1 MHTLSTY
8 DAAICQQQ
16 HKAQDTVITICLIII
31 SWGERADLCQ
41 RQVHMTPRTVVAST
55 KSDVGFE
62 SRFLSNP
69 DFWTDSHKF
78 NTGHCMLLSPGNFN
92 SMILIWVPIYRGSFI
107 TIVATVFL
115 DCCSGTKH
123 SKKHSNIVKLRHKIE
138 PLSRP
143 AQSPDLNIIENVW
156 LRLKNTLQRNTDAI
170 TCVEQLKAAITTAW
184 TNVPNNYI
192 HWLYNSIPRHLR
204 AVLTS
209 KGNITKY

>member
-123 SKKHSNIVKLRHKIE
+123 SKK
-138 PLSRP
+138 
-143 AQSPDLNIIENVW
+143 
-156 LRLKNTLQRNTDAI
+156 TLQHCKTPTQNR
-170 TCVEQLKAAITTAW
+170 AAFPASTISRSEHNWKCMATTQKHTAKK
-184 TNVPNNYI
+184 
-192 HWLYNSIPRHLR
+192 HWRYHLR
-204 AVLTS
+204 RAVEGCNNNCMDECA
-209 KGNITKY
+209 K